1 MADLYL
7 NQAEADDL
15 LTFLAIDYLKLLGR
29 SNIFNFFKDFFLF
42 IFNIAFNYK
51 K

>member
-29 SNIFNFFKDFFLF
+29 SNIFYFFKDFLF
-42 IFNIAFNYK
+42 IFNIAFNFK
-51 K
+51 

>member
-29 SNIFNFFKDFFLF
+29 HNIFAYASFVVFFLA
-42 IFNIAFNYK
+42 ILDLVG
-51 K
+51 